1 MIQRWR
7 SPQMSMTLGSWMKQV
22 YTLVPLTQC
31 RSLLLVLKSSF
42 QSMFQTVYHK
52 VMLAKY
58 CRLIWS
64 FFYISSYTLFWS
76 SIIWFIYKHY
86 QKLSRNK
93 LCCLYM
99 SSLTIKPCYSLC
111 CLLSMQCQDYSNTK
125 CHLYI
130 YNQSSHTN
138 IYSASILYTRPRY
151 TFINVVSYYTNLYKL
166 SIIYTNSKQIL

>member
-1 MIQRWR
+1 
-7 SPQMSMTLGSWMKQV
+7 MKQV
-22 YTLVPLTQC
+22 YTLVPFTQ
-31 RSLLLVLKSSF
+31 RWSLLLVLKSSF

-64 FFYISSYTLFWS
+64 FIFISYILFWS
-76 SIIWFIYKHY
+76 SVIWFIIYNHH

-93 LCCLYM
+93 LCSLSLYYM
-99 SSLTIKPCYSLC
+99 SSLIKPRYSLC

-125 CHLYI
+125 CHLYV
-130 YNQSSHTN
+130 YNQSSHTTV
-138 IYSASILYTRPRY
+138 YAASILYTRPSY
-151 TFINVVSYYTNLYKL
+151 TFINAVSYYTNLYKL

>member
-1 MIQRWR
+1 
-7 SPQMSMTLGSWMKQV
+7 MSMTLGSWMKQV

-64 FFYISSYTLFWS
+64 FFFPSSYILFWS

-125 CHLYI
+125 CHHLYI
-130 YNQSSHTN
+130 YNQSSHTLV
-138 IYSASILYTRPRY
+138 YAASILYTRPSY
-151 TFINVVSYYTNLYKL
+151 TSYQYGLL
-166 SIIYTNSKQIL
+166 SIQIYTNCLSSKQTRNKSYNIHQYQ